1 MGNGRCLFKINQDDT
16 FIPPGSFL
24 EVSAPEKGRGSR
36 RRLLASSV
44 PSHTWHGILQLPV
57 QSPARKP
64 HPDCETW
71 AEAQSFREGGA
82 DWWVLEKHQRAAWL
96 GGVQPSTTRSS
107 VKAFTC
113 MRMLAHY
120 THTHTKE
127 DRSKDS
133 GQGYGLF
140 SLPSSRE
147 GRGMKL
153 KGVSQKWNT
162 SSRMEQSQDGWGQ
175 LQAAATITSSST
187 APSH

>member
-24 EVSAPEKGRGSR
+24 QVSAPEKGRGSR

-107 VKAFTC
+107 VKGFTC
-113 MRMLAHY
+113 MRVLAHY

-140 SLPSSRE
+140 TVFLPAEKAE
-147 GRGMKL
+147 G
-153 KGVSQKWNT
+153 WN
-162 SSRMEQSQDGWGQ
+162 
-175 LQAAATITSSST
+175 
-187 APSH
+187 